1 MFFLMENIHHPGK
14 QDERDRLRPD
24 HRDWVGS
31 GGHGL
36 CSVLIGSALW
46 NDDGD
51 AIGHW
56 GVLEAD
62 TLADARTFAEG
73 DPFYAQGV
81 VADLKLTRLAD
92 GFQAQRISERMSPAI
107 P

>member
-1 MFFLMENIHHPGK
+1 MENIHHPGK
-14 QDERDRLRPD
+14 QDERDRLRPT

-31 GGHGL
+31 GGQGL

-46 NDDGD
+46 DADGN

-62 TLADARTFAEG
+62 SEENARAFAEG
-73 DPFYAQGV
+73 DPFYTEGV
-81 VADLKLTRLAD
+81 VETLNLTRLAD
-92 GFQAQRISERMSPAI
+92 GFQAHRISERMSG
-107 P
+107 